1 MSPNKYFLLIICKN
15 YDWVLIAKR
24 RIETPT
30 TAPPPLQ
37 LPTQVRL
44 QTLPQTEQKWPASS
58 SESENNSY
66 NADGAVYVKRESESG
81 QLMNTSQAP
90 VEEVDQDAGYE
101 DSSQEGG
108 EGFDLNNY
116 TEKIS
121 EGVNIGKFKCN
132 ICGHVSSRKQGA
144 QKHVESK
151 HFPGLFE
158 YTCALCAKKFNTYN
172 KYNQHRSRHHFNKK

>member
-1 MSPNKYFLLIICKN
+1 MLIICKN

-24 RIETPT
+24 RIETPA

-121 EGVNIGKFKCN
+121 EGVKCK

-158 YTCALCAKKFNTYN
+158 YTCALCEKKFNTYN

>member
-1 MSPNKYFLLIICKN
+1 MN
-15 YDWVLIAKR
+15 
-24 RIETPT
+24 
-30 TAPPPLQ
+30 
-37 LPTQVRL
+37 
-44 QTLPQTEQKWPASS
+44 
-58 SESENNSY
+58 
-66 NADGAVYVKRESESG
+66 VKRESESG

-90 VEEVDQDAGYE
+90 VEEVDQNAGYE

-121 EGVNIGKFKCN
+121 EGVKCK

-158 YTCALCAKKFNTYN
+158 YTCALCEKKFNTYN